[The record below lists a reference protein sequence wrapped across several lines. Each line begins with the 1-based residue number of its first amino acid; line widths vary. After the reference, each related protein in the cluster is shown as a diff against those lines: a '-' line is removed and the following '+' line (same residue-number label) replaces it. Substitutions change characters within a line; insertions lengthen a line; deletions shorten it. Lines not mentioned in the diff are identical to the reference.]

1 MEKIAKE
8 LKSFSKFIGLIAL
21 YKVYDLV
28 AYFTTVSDLDVSSVD
43 AVAQTM
49 VPVVKALGATPIVLS
64 ILVHLFLCIKGYK
77 EANDPSPA
85 KFHIILGFLA
95 TIGYT
100 LSMIGAIS
108 TLFEGVTAMR
118 IVNLL
123 FAAASAVL
131 MFFYSKYAKEIRTQ
145 E

>member
-28 AYFTTVSDLDVSSVD
+28 AYFTTVSDLDIGSVD

-49 VPVVKALGATPIVLS
+49 MPVVKALGAAPIVLS

-100 LSMIGAIS
+100 LSVIGAIS
-108 TLFEGVTAMR
+108 ALFEGVTAMR

>member
-28 AYFTTVSDLDVSSVD
+28 AYFTTVSDLDIGSVD

-49 VPVVKALGATPIVLS
+49 MPVVKALGAAPIVLS

-85 KFHIILGFLA
+85 KAHIVLA
-95 TIGYT
+95 IIW
-100 LSMIGAIS
+100 MIFSA
-108 TLFEGVTAMR
+108 
-118 IVNLL
+118 LL
-123 FAAASAVL
+123 PL
-131 MFFYSKYAKEIRTQ
+131 
-145 E
+145 

>member
-28 AYFTTVSDLDVSSVD
+28 AYFTTVSDLDIGSVD

-64 ILVHLFLCIKGYK
+64 ILVHLFLCIRGYK